1 MSLHQKL
8 KNYSACE
15 IADALLKLGHKPWA
29 GYLADIEMWSP
40 TYCSGDTKIL
50 GPAYTVKADAAP
62 EGCVIVISAP
72 AGSKNGVWGG
82 LMSASAKAKNVQAV
96 VVDGRVRDLAE
107 HRAMGMPI
115 FARSHSILSLGAML
129 RPSELNVPVTMSGCP
144 VTVHPGDII
153 VGDQDGV
160 VCVPQN
166 LIDQVVAS
174 CDKYVAIDNQCME
187 DISKGKGVQ
196 ETFAKYRGSK

>member
-1 MSLHQKL
+1 MVDKEDS
-8 KNYSACE
+8 S
-15 IADALLKLGHKPWA
+15 
-29 GYLADIEMWSP
+29 SP
-40 TYCSGDTKIL
+40 S
-50 GPAYTVKADAAP
+50 PSQHFADAAP

>member
-1 MSLHQKL
+1 
-8 KNYSACE
+8 
-15 IADALLKLGHKPWA
+15 
-29 GYLADIEMWSP
+29 
-40 TYCSGDTKIL
+40 
-50 GPAYTVKADAAP
+50 
-62 EGCVIVISAP
+62 
-72 AGSKNGVWGG
+72 
-82 LMSASAKAKNVQAV
+82 
-96 VVDGRVRDLAE
+96 
-107 HRAMGMPI
+107 
-115 FARSHSILSLGAML
+115 ML

>member
-1 MSLHQKL
+1 MSQLQNL
-8 KNYSACE
+8 ANYSVCE

-40 TYCSGDTKIL
+40 TYCSGNTKIL

-62 EGCVIVISAP
+62 EGSVIVISAP

-82 LMSASAKAKNVQAV
+82 LMSASAKAKNVQGV

-107 HRAMGMPI
+107 HRDMGMPV

-129 RPSELNVPVTMSGCP
+129 RPSELNVPVTMSTCP

-174 CDKYVAIDNQCME
+174 CDKYVAIDNQCMV